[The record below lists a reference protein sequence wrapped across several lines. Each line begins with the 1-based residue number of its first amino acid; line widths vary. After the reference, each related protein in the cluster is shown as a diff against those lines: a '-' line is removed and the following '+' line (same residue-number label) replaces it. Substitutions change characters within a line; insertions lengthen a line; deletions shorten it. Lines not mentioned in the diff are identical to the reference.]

1 MLIIRGLEVTQA
13 IQYYR
18 SAEHLTDPGEQ
29 LPDNAVTLIANKSA
43 WVRVYIESDSG
54 QAVANVTGTLTLT
67 WGFLSFKSGQAP
79 LVLNPQPPGNVTA
92 QFNPD
97 YKNTRAA
104 IAATLNFIIPADQM
118 VGPITLEAS
127 VSAPNVQGHVTKSV
141 SISATLRQTL
151 KLRGV
156 MIGYHGPDP
165 NKSGQNLTIAAPTLS
180 DRLRSVDN
188 WDDDL
193 LEFETDP

>member
-67 WGFLSFKSGQAP
+67 WGFLSFKSGQPP

-97 YKNTRAA
+97 YQEHARGDCSDAQ
-104 IAATLNFIIPADQM
+104 FHH
-118 VGPITLEAS
+118 S
-127 VSAPNVQGHVTKSV
+127 RRPNGRSDHAGSV
-141 SISATLRQTL
+141 SIGSQCPRS
-151 KLRGV
+151 RDE
-156 MIGYHGPDP
+156 IGFDFGH
-165 NKSGQNLTIAAPTLS
+165 AAPNTEATRCDDWLS
-180 DRLRSVDN
+180 RPRSEQERPESDN
-188 WDDDL
+188 CCTNAFRSL
-193 LEFETDP
+193 TVSG